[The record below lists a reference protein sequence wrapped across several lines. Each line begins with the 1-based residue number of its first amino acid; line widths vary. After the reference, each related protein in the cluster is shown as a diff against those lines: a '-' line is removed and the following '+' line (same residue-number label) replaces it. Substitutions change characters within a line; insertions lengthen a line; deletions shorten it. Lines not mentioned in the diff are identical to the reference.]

1 MSVGRIDLWNY
12 EKYPNEMSWAKG
24 FKILNDNVHAR
35 IQLKSLDRSRSL
47 KVYKLIK
54 FIERKYPKDKVSKD
68 NNQGRDTDGTRL
80 QIKHY
85 GKPYSYYYNVLKTI
99 LIKFY

>member
-1 MSVGRIDLWNY
+1 
-12 EKYPNEMSWAKG
+12 MSWAKG

-85 GKPYSYYYNVLKTI
+85 GKPYSYYYNVLKNNSD
-99 LIKFY
+99 